1 MKIKWYGHSCFLI
14 TADNGVRIL
23 TDPCDESTGYIL
35 KDIETDI
42 VTSSH
47 DHFDHNYFAAAKGE
61 PIILKDAGETEACGI
76 RFLGVPTWHDKTNG
90 SERGSNII
98 FVFEVDGMKIAHLG
112 DLGHLPRADVLKEL
126 EDVDIMLA
134 PIGGTFTIDHKEALL
149 LRTLLQPKVMIP
161 MHYATPDLKFELAP
175 LQTFINAAE
184 TGRIHR
190 LNDSEA
196 VLTKDH
202 IGNNRILILDYT
214 K

>member
-112 DLGHLPRADVLKEL
+112 DLGHMPNDAQKAALQDL
-126 EDVDIMLA
+126 DILML
-134 PIGGTFTIDHKEALL
+134 PIGGTYTIDTPQAEALIADL
-149 LRTLLQPKVMIP
+149 KPRRVIAMHFKTEAYSSINIATCDAFAADMKAAFMPREIEITKENIMDLPEVMILS
-161 MHYATPDLKFELAP
+161 YK
-175 LQTFINAAE
+175 
-184 TGRIHR
+184 
-190 LNDSEA
+190 
-196 VLTKDH
+196 
-202 IGNNRILILDYT
+202 
-214 K
+214 

>member
-112 DLGHLPRADVLKEL
+112 DLGHLPRAEVLKEL
-126 EDVDIMLA
+126 EDVDIMLM
-134 PIGGTFTIDHKEALL
+134 PIGGTFTITTEQAVELIAQAKP
-149 LRTLLQPKVMIP
+149 RTAVAMHFSNTHCGFPITDETAFAKLTGAVGMPGEIEVTPETNLPTAIVMK
-161 MHYATPDLKFELAP
+161 YE
-175 LQTFINAAE
+175 
-184 TGRIHR
+184 
-190 LNDSEA
+190 
-196 VLTKDH
+196 
-202 IGNNRILILDYT
+202 
-214 K
+214 